1 MDEND
6 AAVNSLYQISAA
18 APAAASPGV
27 YLIRSLLNTTT
38 NNDAVMNLDA
48 IIPSRR
54 SSSSLKLHLKSVE
67 FLSETN
73 NDTDDKSG
81 ATAGIS
87 AENDADD
94 EEEEDGD
101 VRYTYDQPYETT
113 IVNARYLTVT
123 SIEAADE
130 ICEEVATTTTVA
142 AAAQD
147 ILDRRFPL

>member
-6 AAVNSLYQISAA
+6 DAVNSLYQISEAA
-18 APAAASPGV
+18 ASAAAASPGV
-27 YLIRSLLNTTT
+27 YLLRSLLNTTT

-73 NDTDDKSG
+73 NDADDKSG

-87 AENDADD
+87 AENDAHD

-123 SIEAADE
+123 SNEAADE
-130 ICEEVATTTTVA
+130 ICEEVA
-142 AAAQD
+142 
-147 ILDRRFPL
+147 